1 MSVKPAKIMIVDDE
15 NDIIEFLTYNLK
27 KEGHEVSSATDGQ
40 KALTLLQ
47 FETPD
52 VIILDMMMPGMDGI
66 EVCKEIR
73 KSPKLNETQIL
84 FLTAQDDDFT
94 QVEALEAGGDDFL
107 GKPVKPKILT
117 SRINVLLRRIKSS
130 ETETLTLK
138 LGIFD
143 IDVSKRSVQ
152 KHGKIIDLPKK
163 EFEIML
169 LFAKKPGK
177 VFGRE
182 EIFHKIWGNDVIVGS
197 RTIDVH
203 IRKLREKIGEDAIV
217 TLKGVGYKFNEYSE

>member
-1 MSVKPAKIMIVDDE
+1 MKAAKIMIVDDE

-27 KEGHEVSSATDGQ
+27 KEGYEVTSATDGH
-40 KALTLLQ
+40 KALTQLQ

-52 VIILDMMMPGMDGI
+52 VIILDLMMPGIDGI
-66 EVCKEIR
+66 EVCKRLRQNPIF
-73 KSPKLNETQIL
+73 NETQIL

-117 SRINVLLRRIKSS
+117 SRINVLLRRIKSTDQ
-130 ETETLTLK
+130 EIINLK
-138 LGIFD
+138 LGSFD
-143 IDVSKRSVQ
+143 IDVTKRIVL
-152 KHGKIIDLPKK
+152 KKGKAIELPKK
-163 EFEIML
+163 EFEILL
-169 LFAKKPGK
+169 LFASKPGK

-203 IRKLREKIGEDAIV
+203 IRKLREKIGEDAII
-217 TLKGVGYKFNEYSE
+217 TLKSVGYKFNEYSE